1 MSSTKIWQQEL
12 EKIDNLIQ
20 DCIKTTQEKIKQNT
34 PLIDKE
40 KHFNFRKKAIK
51 YAYGRRT

>member
-1 MSSTKIWQQEL
+1 MTKREHLKQEL

-51 YAYGRRT
+51 Y